1 MNRDP
6 LDDPQLQALEAQL
19 ASMAPAAPAE
29 RQRQL
34 LYECAYA
41 AGRNAAGKTLRRWQA
56 AATTFAVLAIGLG
69 VPLARDGA
77 LLAERQPA
85 PRAPI
90 EQPPTFVPEEL
101 PFPQF
106 ARRETAAIELDAWQ
120 TPPSPAAFDEEL
132 ARLKRTDA
140 HTRSLALGALTRTLL
155 EQ

>member
-1 MNRDP
+1 MNHDP
-6 LDDPQLQALEAQL
+6 LDDPQLQALEARL
-19 ASMAPAAPAE
+19 STMAPSTPAA

-34 LYECAYA
+34 LYECAHA
-41 AGRNAAGKTLRRWQA
+41 AGRNAAAKSLRRWQTATA
-56 AATTFAVLAIGLG
+56 AFALLAIGLS

-77 LLAERQPA
+77 LLAERQPV

-90 EQPPTFVPEEL
+90 EQPPKFVPEEL
-101 PFPQF
+101 QFPLFVQ
-106 ARRETAAIELDAWQ
+106 RETATIELDAWQ
-120 TPPSPAAFDEEL
+120 SPPSTAAFDEEL